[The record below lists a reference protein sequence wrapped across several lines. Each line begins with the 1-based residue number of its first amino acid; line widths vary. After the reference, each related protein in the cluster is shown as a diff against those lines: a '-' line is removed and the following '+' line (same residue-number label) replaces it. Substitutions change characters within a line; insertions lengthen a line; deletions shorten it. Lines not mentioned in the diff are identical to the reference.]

1 MVHMRDGEI
10 PVASDERLD
19 FIQDFTLKALRV
31 KPDKWARMMISDEQ
45 RTFISA
51 FIERNRPQVI
61 GIFALNIGLELFE
74 NNSIEFLGT

>member
-1 MVHMRDGEI
+1 MRDGEI

-61 GIFALNIGLELFE
+61 GIFAYKIGLELFE
-74 NNSIEFLGT
+74 NNSIEFLDI